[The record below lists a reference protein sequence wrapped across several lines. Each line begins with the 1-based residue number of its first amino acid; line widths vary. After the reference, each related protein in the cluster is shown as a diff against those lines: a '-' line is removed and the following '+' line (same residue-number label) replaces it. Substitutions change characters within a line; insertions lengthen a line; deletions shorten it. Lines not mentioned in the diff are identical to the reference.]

1 MRGAERL
8 LSLVSRGFGENGDV
22 VTVVGVDE
30 KVVFFVDQAGGRR
43 SGPSQHLRIR
53 SCHDVS
59 MGHGVEPD
67 LAFVSAET
75 ARSVAETMQALATPS
90 RVRILS
96 RLAAGPCS
104 VGDLASD
111 VTMEQS
117 AVSQQ
122 LRVLRHLG
130 LVVGERDGRHVIYA
144 LHDDHVRALLT
155 EAVSHTEHLRL
166 GLAARP
172 ADQALHA

>member
-1 MRGAERL
+1 MLNCSCNNAYMSHGGNDQDHAF
-8 LSLVSRGFGENGDV
+8 LS
-22 VTVVGVDE
+22 VD
-30 KVVFFVDQAGGRR
+30 
-43 SGPSQHLRIR
+43 
-53 SCHDVS
+53 
-59 MGHGVEPD
+59 
-67 LAFVSAET
+67 T

-96 RLAAGPCS
+96 RLGAGPCS
-104 VGDLASD
+104 VGALARD
-111 VTMEQS
+111 VGMEQS

-130 LVVGERDGRHVIYA
+130 LVVGERDGRQVIYA

-166 GLAARP
+166 GLAASP
-172 ADQALHA
+172 AAEVVRA

>member
-1 MRGAERL
+1 
-8 LSLVSRGFGENGDV
+8 
-22 VTVVGVDE
+22 
-30 KVVFFVDQAGGRR
+30 
-43 SGPSQHLRIR
+43 
-53 SCHDVS
+53 
-59 MGHGVEPD
+59 MGHGADAD
-67 LAFVSAET
+67 LPFLSADT

-104 VGDLASD
+104 VGQLARE
-111 VTMEQS
+111 VEMEQS

-130 LVVGERDGRHVIYA
+130 LVIGERDGRQVIYA
-144 LHDDHVRALLT
+144 LHDDHVGALLT

-166 GLAARP
+166 GLAASP
-172 ADQALHA
+172 AAPAVSA

>member
-1 MRGAERL
+1 MPLYVGAA
-8 LSLVSRGFGENGDV
+8 
-22 VTVVGVDE
+22 T
-30 KVVFFVDQAGGRR
+30 KA
-43 SGPSQHLRIR
+43 R
-53 SCHDVS
+53 SCDDMSMSRVHDL
-59 MGHGVEPD
+59 D
-67 LAFVSAET
+67 LSFLSADT

-96 RLAAGPCS
+96 RLCAGPCS
-104 VGDLASD
+104 VGRLAQE
-111 VTMEQS
+111 VEMEQS

-130 LVVGERDGRHVIYA
+130 LVVGAREGRNVIYA

-166 GLAARP
+166 GLAASL
-172 ADQALHA
+172 AGQALEPAT